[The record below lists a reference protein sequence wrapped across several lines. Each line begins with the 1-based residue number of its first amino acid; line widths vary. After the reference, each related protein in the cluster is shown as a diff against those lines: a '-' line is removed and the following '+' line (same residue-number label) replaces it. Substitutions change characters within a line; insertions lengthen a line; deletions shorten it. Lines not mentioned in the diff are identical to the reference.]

1 MLTEKIL
8 VVDDEQTVCNSIK
21 KILSRKGYVVENSL
35 NAEEAMIKMKNT
47 SYDLVITDMKM
58 PKISGLELLEIVKD
72 YYPELEVVLITGY
85 ASVDTAI
92 EAIKLGASDYL
103 PKPFTPD
110 ELLEVAEKAI
120 KKRKDKASLEQKTDE
135 KEKTVYGSGFDFII
149 KDENIDFEVDKS
161 SSDIVDVDLPFNES
175 ELIKYTSRAYVNSLT
190 HSDIPISSL
199 YQKSNMEVLPKEY
212 FKEFRKETE
221 ELESVDFSEEKILSK
236 EIVDVDKPYKF
247 SDIEPITGLD
257 YIYALDRSD
266 IPRAALYA
274 RDFAAKHSILVID
287 EDPIVCR
294 ILNKVLAKESNNVES
309 ACDLQIA
316 LKRLKLFKYNL
327 IFLNSNIS
335 KVNEMDVLKEI
346 KTKYPDIPVVVISDR
361 NMIHKA
367 VDAMKSGAYHY
378 ITKPFTLN
386 EFRKITKELLS
397 T

>member
-1 MLTEKIL
+1 MITEKIL

-21 KILSRKGYVVENSL
+21 KILSRKGYSVDNSL
-35 NAEEAMIKMKNT
+35 NAEEAMMKIKST

-92 EAIKLGASDYL
+92 EAMKLGASDYL

-110 ELLEVAEKAI
+110 ELIEIAEKAI
-120 KKRKDKASLEQKTDE
+120 KKRQDKVSLGQKTDE
-135 KEKTVYGSGFDFII
+135 KEKTVYSSGFDFIVK
-149 KDENIDFEVDKS
+149 KDNTDFEVDKS

-175 ELIKYTSRAYVNSLT
+175 ELIKHTSRAYVNSLS

-199 YQKSNMEVLPKEY
+199 YQESKTEDFTKRHLKEN
-212 FKEFRKETE
+212 KIESE
-221 ELESVDFSEEKILSK
+221 EAESDDFSEEEILSN
-236 EIVDVDKPYKF
+236 EIIDVDKPFKF

-274 RDFAAKHSILVID
+274 RDFSNKHSILVID
-287 EDPIVCR
+287 EGPIVGR
-294 ILNKVLAKESNNVES
+294 ILNKVLSKQSNNVES
-309 ACDLQIA
+309 TFDIKIA
-316 LKRLKLFKYNL
+316 LKRLKLFKFDL

-335 KVNEMDVLKEI
+335 KVNEMDVLKEL
-346 KTKYPDIPVVVISDR
+346 KTEYPDVPVIVLSDR
-361 NMIHKA
+361 EMIHKA

-378 ITKPFTLN
+378 ITKPFTLD
-386 EFRKITKELLS
+386 EFKKITKELLS